1 MLADCLKLY
10 TGGILS
16 IQMIHAQPLRLMDT
30 NRRLLHFYRHMMMVT
45 KSFIFFLFSKHGGPM
60 REKIGRGEGAPF
72 CPILQTCNSL
82 IEPEPNAIISDLVR
96 PLK

>member
-45 KSFIFFLFSKHGGPM
+45 KSFIFFFISETWWSYEGENWAGGGGTVLSHFTNM
-60 REKIGRGEGAPF
+60 
-72 CPILQTCNSL
+72 
-82 IEPEPNAIISDLVR
+82 
-96 PLK
+96 